1 MQAID
6 FYKALSDDT
15 RLRCLLLLQQQGEL
29 CVCEFIE
36 ALELSQPK
44 ISRHLALL
52 KKQNLVV
59 TRKQG
64 QWVFYS
70 INSELPLW
78 CLSTITLT
86 LENQLDYIQTNVTL
100 LEAMGDR
107 PSRKQLCC

>member
-70 INSELPLW
+70 INNELPLW
-78 CLSTITLT
+78 CLSTIKLT
-86 LENQLDYIQTNVTL
+86 LENQLDYIQNNVTL